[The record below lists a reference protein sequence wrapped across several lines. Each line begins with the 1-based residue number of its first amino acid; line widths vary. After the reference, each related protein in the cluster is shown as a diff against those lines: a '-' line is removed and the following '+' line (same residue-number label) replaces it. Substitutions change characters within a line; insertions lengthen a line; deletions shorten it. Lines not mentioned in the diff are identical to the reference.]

1 MILYELPDN
10 IYSCRLKFKKK
21 TKCLMHAISNK
32 VRIDY
37 TTRRVFDNKIN
48 LSSFSVLDI
57 GYIN

>member
-10 IYSCRLKFKKK
+10 IYSCRLKLKKK
-21 TKCLMHAISNK
+21 PKCVMHAISNK
-32 VRIDY
+32 VRIDF